1 MNVKELKPARL
12 TYSSPGH
19 RPGLCRNVLI
29 EPYRGDIECLE
40 HFDPFDEGS
49 ISVNALLPSYCIV
62 LASTPLSHRL
72 INIHEMICG

>member
-29 EPYRGDIECLE
+29 EPYRGDIEWGCVV
-40 HFDPFDEGS
+40 F
-49 ISVNALLPSYCIV
+49 
-62 LASTPLSHRL
+62 L
-72 INIHEMICG
+72 IAP